1 MEVKDAFG
9 GEAGNLLAR
18 GTIEWLHPQVVS
30 VAGEDGIGDRFAIV
44 GKANGPL
51 SWPPEIEGFYNMAAS
66 VVERNCSHH
75 LAIGRDI
82 KSYDQFV
89 GNYLRSA
96 AFEGNFSE
104 FVVIGGVVVKG
115 KTPIGRADGIDVQ
128 FSVGKL
134 FQIPAAGIHA
144 PHILT
149 ELHVAIVA
157 PRKDD
162 ETTVG
167 AHRRL
172 NRKEILPRS
181 QECLGAGVGIDPS
194 QAEIL
199 IGDDLAIHGPTEIE
213 CGPSSRD
220 WLGLTG
226 VCRGGSHEN
235 IGMGIIGNG
244 CDGASISRDAE
255 CRVAIG
261 IASYGMKSSRGIGK
275 EHDLAASEISTL

>member
-51 SWPPEIEGFYNMAAS
+51 SWPPEIEGFYNLAAVHGDQHQLLLMAAS

-115 KTPIGRADGIDVQ
+115 KTPIGRADGI
-128 FSVGKL
+128 
-134 FQIPAAGIHA
+134 
-144 PHILT
+144 
-149 ELHVAIVA
+149 
-157 PRKDD
+157 
-162 ETTVG
+162 
-167 AHRRL
+167 
-172 NRKEILPRS
+172 
-181 QECLGAGVGIDPS
+181 
-194 QAEIL
+194 
-199 IGDDLAIHGPTEIE
+199 
-213 CGPSSRD
+213 
-220 WLGLTG
+220 
-226 VCRGGSHEN
+226 
-235 IGMGIIGNG
+235 
-244 CDGASISRDAE
+244 
-255 CRVAIG
+255 
-261 IASYGMKSSRGIGK
+261 
-275 EHDLAASEISTL
+275 